1 MDFDDFSQND
11 NNKST
16 KVENTT
22 SESIDIH
29 VKQRNGR
36 KCVTIVE
43 GLGND
48 KDNLKSI
55 SKELRKKMCCSG
67 SVGSNNEGDY
77 YIKFAGK
84 DTATII
90 EYLMTKLK
98 FKRDQI
104 HVHGVVG

>member
-1 MDFDDFSQND
+1 MDFDDFTQND

-16 KVENTT
+16 NAENTA

-36 KCVTIVE
+36 KRITTVE

-55 SKELRKKMCCSG
+55 SKELRKKMSCSG
-67 SVGSNNEGDY
+67 SVNSNDDGEY
-77 YIKFAGK
+77 FIKFSGK
-84 DTATII
+84 NTAVII
-90 EYLMTKLK
+90 QYLMEKLHY
-98 FKRDQI
+98 KREQI
-104 HVHGVVG
+104 HVHGEVG